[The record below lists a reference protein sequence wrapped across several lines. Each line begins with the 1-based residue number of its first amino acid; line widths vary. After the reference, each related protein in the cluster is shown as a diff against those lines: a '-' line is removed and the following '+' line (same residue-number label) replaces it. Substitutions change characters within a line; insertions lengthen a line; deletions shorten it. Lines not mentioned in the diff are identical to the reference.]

1 MVLLTASMAR
11 VLGAGRGGQLVAAV
25 ATACCA
31 EYLGAMHE
39 LTTTVARLRVLD
51 GGAAA
56 GHQAAR
62 QRRPALVGGC
72 RRRCGRSGLA
82 AKWNIGFLL
91 AGLLLG
97 FACTPAARPL
107 LRSRY
112 LALGA
117 VLFAALAAPD
127 VGWQALH
134 GWPNLAVFRALQQ
147 RCVGQPGAATGRAR
161 SSTRQHRA
169 GAAVGARHRLV
180 AAVGRATGRS
190 GSRRWR

>member
-1 MVLLTASMAR
+1 MAGYSARAAAASCSPAI
-11 VLGAGRGGQLVAAV
+11 

-39 LTTTVARLRVLD
+39 LTTTVPDFVAWAVALLLVSRLLASGDPRWWVAI
-51 GGAAA
+51 GAAA
-56 GHQAAR
+56 GI
-62 QRRPALVGGC
+62 GM
-72 RRRCGRSGLA
+72 S
-82 AKWNIGFLL
+82 AKWNIGFLV

-127 VGWQALH
+127 FAWQAAH
-134 GWPNLAVFRALQQ
+134 GWPNLDGLPRAAG
-147 RCVGQPGAATGRAR
+147 RRMEEPG
-161 SSTRQHRA
+161 
-169 GAAVGARHRLV
+169 
-180 AAVGRATGRS
+180 
-190 GSRRWR
+190 